1 MTQCINYEDN
11 IFMFLDLLKHTERCL
26 KLDIDED
33 YFGEKIVSDLLFAET
48 GLNRLFLALKESTL
62 QLDRDQYFRLLFKTM
77 ELFTSIGEQI
87 VSSETGRSINFSGLV
102 PRLKESIAVKKE
114 TMDEIK
120 NLLNTDSDSEE
131 NADQISQEEMT
142 FLMTDTESSHE

>member
-1 MTQCINYEDN
+1 MV
-11 IFMFLDLLKHTERCL
+11 LDLLKHIERGL

-48 GLNRLFLALKESTL
+48 GLQRLFLALKESTL
-62 QLDRDQYFRLLFKTM
+62 QLDKDQYFRLLFKTM

-87 VSSETGRSINFSGLV
+87 VNSETGRSINFSGLV

-114 TMDEIK
+114 SMDEIK

-142 FLMTDTESSHE
+142 FLMTDTEDNDEANR